1 MIYGNYLLMWPK
13 SVLFYVFPIGAQQS
27 CYKKKL
33 EMFYTTWQRKK
44 KNDATFSAPQN
55 VDEKCQIQ
63 TEPRQQPVHSTQKE
77 NENEMIYPIHIFSLI
92 C

>member
-1 MIYGNYLLMWPK
+1 MVAVQGGI
-13 SVLFYVFPIGAQQS
+13 VT
-27 CYKKKL
+27 KKL

-77 NENEMIYPIHIFSLI
+77 NENENEMIYPIHIFILN